1 MTVGFYDRAEAL
13 YIIMVD
19 EPEFA
24 ENALQQLLGN
34 LSKKQK
40 EMEKKRLI
48 SQRSLLRS
56 HLKKIM
62 WN

>member
-1 MTVGFYDRAEAL
+1 MAVGFMTVLEAL

-24 ENALQQLLGN
+24 ENALQQLLVIYQ
-34 LSKKQK
+34 KQK
-40 EMEKKRLI
+40 NGKKPLI
-48 SQRSLLRS
+48 SQRSLPRS